1 MLSQF
6 PFLLWSRAKSCK
18 SASPKG
24 LLCFFLRDDPL
35 SVRVNFPFPP
45 PSLLLPLPPLLL
57 LLLLLLPLLL
67 LLDLGPSSLESGEE
81 TRTLLLAAEERVG
94 VRRVTTVRFECD
106 EEEKDGG
113 EDKDD
118 KEAVAVHAVEG
129 ELLLRFFLSLSFFL
143 PYTELPNLSET
154 MRILPIGEVL
164 ARAPL
169 LLSLMEPT
177 TGVGSEE
184 GVSTSSI
191 ESMAGRLRW

>member
-1 MLSQF
+1 MLSHF
-6 PFLLWSRAKSCK
+6 PFLLWSKAKSCR

-24 LLCFFLRDDPL
+24 LLCFFLRDGPL
-35 SVRVNFPFPP
+35 SVRVNFPFPS

-57 LLLLLLPLLL
+57 LLLLL
-67 LLDLGPSSLESGEE
+67 DLGPSSSESGEE

-94 VRRVTTVRFECD
+94 VRRVTTVTFECED
-106 EEEKDGG
+106 EEKDGG
-113 EDKDD
+113 EDEDD
-118 KEAVAVHAVEG
+118 EEAVAARAVEG
-129 ELLLRFFLSLSFFL
+129 ELLRFFLSLSFFFL

-154 MRILPIGEVL
+154 MRILPMGVVL
-164 ARAPL
+164 AQEPL